1 MAMFDDDDGA
11 LADVGNLGEE
21 DAEMGLDE
29 EDIIPDDIAEAA
41 EAADNAVSTTESTEC
56 ACCGAKLGELNAAV
70 PPDAVAVASGQP
82 YPRLPFHKVA
92 HMFMDVLCY
101 VVAIALFRYMR
112 LKDLSASVGVTEV
125 ACDHTHSVFLSSS
138 RLL

>member
-11 LADVGNLGEE
+11 LADVCNLGEE

-29 EDIIPDDIAEAA
+29 EDTIPDDIAEAA

-56 ACCGAKLGELNAAV
+56 ACCGAKLGELNPAV

-92 HMFMDVLCY
+92 HMFVDVLCY
-101 VVAIALFRYMR
+101 VVAITLFPYMR